1 MLWLSDTG
9 VCTTVR
15 DSTTGVC
22 KVWAEECA
30 EKQIHNLH
38 WRGPAGHQVGRSS
51 VSSQRWKESGL
62 LWYNTHQHVWL
73 DTHPSLKAICA
84 AGRNDRE
91 WGQKTNM
98 CVCVQVC
105 LHVSLCTC
113 VVGWE
118 RLDLGVGLDEV
129 SLMALHPS
137 EHPSVKQSG
146 RRTSVSQCERK
157 YPTQTHTHTHTCVH
171 THRPQSRGEDWNGR
185 CVE

>member
-1 MLWLSDTG
+1 MLLVEMT
-9 VCTTVR
+9 
-15 DSTTGVC
+15 
-22 KVWAEECA
+22 
-30 EKQIHNLH
+30 
-38 WRGPAGHQVGRSS
+38 
-51 VSSQRWKESGL
+51 ESGGKR
-62 LWYNTHQHVWL
+62 Q
-73 DTHPSLKAICA
+73 ICV
-84 AGRNDRE
+84 
-91 WGQKTNM
+91 

-157 YPTQTHTHTHTCVH
+157 YPTQTHTHTRAC
-171 THRPQSRGEDWNGR
+171 THIVPR
-185 CVE
+185 VEVKTEMEVV